1 MQKVLTGAEA
11 LDLSMERDPNTGV
24 KGIGAVAVVSELIYE
39 VNLLYFS
46 YFNIKYIK
54 ICDFYIFYY

>member
-1 MQKVLTGAEA
+1 
-11 LDLSMERDPNTGV
+11 MERDPNTGV